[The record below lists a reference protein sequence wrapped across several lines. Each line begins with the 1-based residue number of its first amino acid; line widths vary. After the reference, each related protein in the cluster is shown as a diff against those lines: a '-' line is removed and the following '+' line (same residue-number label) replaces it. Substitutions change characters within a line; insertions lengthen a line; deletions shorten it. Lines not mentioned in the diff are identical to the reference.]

1 MSIKITK
8 KYILPSA
15 ASREPMRFLALCPL
29 REGRI
34 YDEWNKIKKK
44 SFLLYFFQKYLKSY
58 LSFIPF
64 FFPNHMTHFSS

>member
-44 SFLLYFFQKYLKSY
+44 SFLLYFSKS
-58 LSFIPF
+58 
-64 FFPNHMTHFSS
+64 T

>member
-34 YDEWNKIKKK
+34 YDEWNKI
-44 SFLLYFFQKYLKSY
+44 QKRSVFCCIFPKVLKI
-58 LSFIPF
+58 IPII
-64 FFPNHMTHFSS
+64 HSILFS